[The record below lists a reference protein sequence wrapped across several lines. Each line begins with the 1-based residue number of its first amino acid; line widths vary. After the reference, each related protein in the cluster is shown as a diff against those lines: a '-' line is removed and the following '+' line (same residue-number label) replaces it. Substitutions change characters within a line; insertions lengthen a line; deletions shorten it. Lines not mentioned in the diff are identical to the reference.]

1 MRPQAPLRP
10 HHQPALHTGPTR
22 RLVRCTAAAE
32 TYCIDNEWLDSIHVV
47 ENLYPRKG
55 SDGSIGWIRRFDEKV
70 PVYRLTDQLDRPGA
84 TTQAHGVILVI
95 EKNER
100 AWALLVDK
108 VTAAAEVPAER
119 VFAMPAVMGDSAC
132 TRFPNVVID
141 QGELTLYLAPDQIVP
156 REVSGAPAPARK
168 GPAPVL
174 TPHPLRRPTAAGSAS
189 SSPKAPPAA
198 RAPGALAV
206 PSAATPAPAA
216 APRATA
222 RQIVTFSLAHSQ
234 RPPYPIRFAVSA
246 GQALEIVGD
255 LPMIQVPES
264 PFFVQS
270 LASWRAL
277 PVPVMDLG
285 AWLGLPPAPYKPG
298 SRVLICR
305 ATQAAHR
312 GEAGLIAISGV
323 EDIRKLDLPIQCT
336 PWSED
341 LSWNASLAL
350 GVYLADRG
358 MMVVPDL
365 DAVFR
370 FQAPATGSYTM

>member
-10 HHQPALHTGPTR
+10 NQQAAPHSGPTR
-22 RLVRCTAAAE
+22 RLVRCTAGGD

-70 PVYRLTDQLDRPGA
+70 PVYRLTDQLERPVRA
-84 TTQAHGVILVI
+84 TQQHGVILVI

-108 VTAAAEVPAER
+108 VSAAAEVPAER
-119 VFAMPAVMGDSAC
+119 VFPMPGVMGDSAC

-141 QGELTLYLAPDQIVP
+141 NGELTLYLAPDYIVP
-156 REVSGAPAPARK
+156 REVSGAPVPQQR
-168 GPAPVL
+168 GPAPVT
-174 TPHPLRRPTAAGSAS
+174 TPHPLRRVAS
-189 SSPKAPPAA
+189 
-198 RAPGALAV
+198 
-206 PSAATPAPAA
+206 APAA
-216 APRATA
+216 SRSAAPAASSNAPAAVPAASAASSARTAA
-222 RQIVTFSLAHSQ
+222 RQIVTFTLAH
-234 RPPYPIRFAVSA
+234 RERTPYPIRFAVSA

-255 LPMIQVPES
+255 LPMISVPES

-305 ATQAAHR
+305 ATQTASR
-312 GEAGLIAISGV
+312 GDGGLIAISGV

-341 LSWNASLAL
+341 LAWNASLAL

-358 MMVVPDL
+358 MLVVPDL

-370 FQAPATGSYTM
+370 FQAPSTGSYRM